1 MICHHKYYSY
11 FSWFHCLSV
20 CFCDLHYVSVCVVAL
35 QVGIQTKNYFIVITQ
50 IKSYIQLINVQLC
63 CNFEK
68 KMLYLHLHFLQGII
82 TDMSIHEQDN
92 SKSYSEVLPSSQG
105 VTTTASSTCM
115 LDVFLDADL
124 KGFVCPPRVEPE
136 ISLC

>member
-1 MICHHKYYSY
+1 MFSYVVILKKKKCFIC
-11 FSWFHCLSV
+11 
-20 CFCDLHYVSVCVVAL
+20 
-35 QVGIQTKNYFIVITQ
+35 IFI
-50 IKSYIQLINVQLC
+50 SC
-63 CNFEK
+63 
-68 KMLYLHLHFLQGII
+68 II

-124 KGFVCPPRVEPE
+124 KGFVCPPRDEPE